1 MIIFMGL
8 AGSGKSTQGKLLAED
23 TGRLW
28 LSTGEML
35 REISDET
42 ALAALNRGKLT
53 PDAVVIPLASQAIA
67 EAFAEGKDV
76 IMDGF
81 PRTAKQA
88 EWLVEHELEKVEMVL
103 RIQVPKSE
111 LIQRIKLRGRDDDQS
126 IEAIE
131 ERFRLTEQNIYTVC
145 EVLKEHG
152 VRIAD
157 VDGRGTVEEV
167 QARVKQAIT
176 EVENE

>member
-1 MIIFMGL
+1 MGL
-8 AGSGKSTQGKLLAED
+8 AGSGKSTQGQLLAET

-35 REISDET
+35 REISDES
-42 ALAALNRGKLT
+42 ALKALNQGKLT
-53 PDAVVIPLASQAIA
+53 PDSVVIPLAGQAIA

-76 IMDGF
+76 VMDGF

-88 EWLVEHELEKVEMVL
+88 QWLVEHELDRVEMVL
-103 RIQVPKSE
+103 RIKVPKDE
-111 LIQRIKLRGRDDDQS
+111 LIQRMKLRGRDDDQS

-145 EVLKEHG
+145 EVLEKHG
-152 VRIAD
+152 VKIRD
-157 VDGRGTVEEV
+157 VDGTGTVEEV
-167 QARVKQAIT
+167 QARVEQTIT

>member
-8 AGSGKSTQGKLLAED
+8 AGSGKSTQGKLLAES

-42 ALAALNRGKLT
+42 ALVALNRGKLT
-53 PDAVVIPLASQAIA
+53 PDAVVIPLANQAITK
-67 EAFAEGKDV
+67 AFAEGKDV

-103 RIQVPKSE
+103 RIQVPKTE

-152 VRIAD
+152 VKIVD
-157 VDGRGTVEEV
+157 VDGMGTVEEV